1 MEHRIHRR
9 AVLKAGVAGSAAWA
23 LGATDSAVAQTS
35 SAVAWEN
42 VVAAAKKD
50 GKLIVYNGTNFAI
63 VRKIAAKFQAET
75 GIQTDVLD
83 GRATEIRERIRVEQ
97 ATGRTVASLTYTGAT
112 TLATQKSEGAFQAMG
127 ALPNAGRIDPQFKP
141 DEIIIPVTAGNFATI
156 INTNLVKG
164 DDVPRTWADF
174 TNPKWKDKILAD
186 DPRAAGA
193 GNVWFEATY
202 NAFGRGFH
210 EKMAAQNMV
219 ISRIFPESERRLAR
233 GEYAIYLPF
242 NVSELKGLQGLPVQ
256 CVIPVEGV
264 PYVPFCYS
272 LLKDAPQPNAARL
285 FVNYMLSD
293 EAQVAQAE
301 EGFKPAAMG
310 LSEKIPSS
318 LRPYVDVKL
327 LGTTTPGRQN
337 EMFDLAKAIYG
348 TA

>member
-1 MEHRIHRR
+1 MDHRIHRR
-9 AVLKAGVAGSAAWA
+9 ALLKAGVAGSAAWA
-23 LGATDSAVAQTS
+23 LGANNAAAQ
-35 SAVAWEN
+35 APAAWES
-42 VVAAAKKD
+42 VVAAAKKE
-50 GKLIVYNGTNFAI
+50 GKLVVYNGTNFAI

-97 ATGRTVASLTYTGAT
+97 ATGRTVASLTYSGAT
-112 TLATQKSEGAFQAMG
+112 TLTTQKREGTFQPMG
-127 ALPNAGRIDPQFKP
+127 TLPNAGRIDPQFKP
-141 DEIIIPVTAGNFATI
+141 DETIIPVTAGNFATI

-164 DDVPRTWADF
+164 DDIPKSWADF
-174 TNPKWKDKILAD
+174 TNPKWKGKILSD

-210 EKMAAQNMV
+210 EKMAAQNLV
-219 ISRIFPESERRLAR
+219 ISRLFPESERRLAR

-242 NVSELKGLQGLPVQ
+242 NVSELKSLQGLPVQ

-285 FVNYMLSD
+285 FVNYMLA
-293 EAQVAQAE
+293 EAAQVAQAQ
-301 EGFKPAAMG
+301 EGFKPSVKG
-310 LSEKIPSS
+310 LSEKIPAN
-318 LRPYVDVKL
+318 LRPYVDAKL

-348 TA
+348 SA

>member
-1 MEHRIHRR
+1 MGNGIHRR
-9 AVLKAGVAGSAAWA
+9 ALLKAGLAAGGAWA
-23 LGATDSAVAQTS
+23 LGGTNRATAQAGWDAT
-35 SAVAWEN
+35 
-42 VVAAAKKD
+42 VAAAKQE
-50 GKLIVYNGTNFAI
+50 GRLIVYNGTNFII

-97 ATGRTVASLTYTGAT
+97 ATSRTIASLTYTGAT
-112 TLATQKSEGAFQAMG
+112 TLATQKSEGAFQPMG

-141 DEIIIPVTAGNFATI
+141 DETIIPVTAGNFATI

-164 DDVPRTWADF
+164 ADIPKTWADF
-174 TNPKWKDKILAD
+174 THPKWKDKILAD

-219 ISRIFPESERRLAR
+219 ISRLFPESQRRLAR

-256 CVIPVEGV
+256 CLIPAEGV

-285 FVNYMLSD
+285 FVNYMLA
-293 EAQVAQAE
+293 EAAQVAQAE
-301 EGFKPAAMG
+301 EGFKPAVMG
-310 LSEKIPSS
+310 LSEKIPAD

-337 EMFDLAKAIYG
+337 EMFDLARAIYG